1 MTLVGTG
8 RKGNYTINRI
18 TQRSPQTVRRQG
30 REKAKGFAQ
39 PLDPRMITIV
49 REGQIRRRVN
59 TILVRNGATEDR
71 LVENR
76 FLPWNWLATLVM
88 FGPELEQLF
97 RRNQTEDTK
106 SIVIKSQADNME
118 DDTEEWVVVEIE
130 CVSFSAKRVRG
141 PVDNLE
147 DVEYLTVSCA
157 SDETWSS
164 PT

>member
-1 MTLVGTG
+1 MTLIGTG

-18 TQRSPQTVRRQG
+18 AQRSPQTVRRQG

-59 TILVRNGATEDR
+59 TILVRNGATEDG

-76 FLPWNWLATLVM
+76 FLPWNRLATLIM

-97 RRNQTEDTK
+97 RRNQAGNTK

-118 DDTEEWVVVEIE
+118 DDT
-130 CVSFSAKRVRG
+130 K
-141 PVDNLE
+141 
-147 DVEYLTVSCA
+147 
-157 SDETWSS
+157 
-164 PT
+164 

>member
-1 MTLVGTG
+1 MTLVLGTG

-39 PLDPRMITIV
+39 SLDPRMITIV
-49 REGQIRRRVN
+49 GESQIRRRVN
-59 TILVRNGATEDR
+59 TILVRNGATKDG

-76 FLPWNWLATLVM
+76 FLPWNRLATLVM
-88 FGPELEQLF
+88 FGPELERLF
-97 RRNQTEDTK
+97 RRNQAGNTK

-118 DDTEEWVVVEIE
+118 DDTKEWVVVEIE

-141 PVDNLE
+141 PVDTLK
-147 DVEYLTVSCA
+147 V
-157 SDETWSS
+157 
-164 PT
+164 

>member
-1 MTLVGTG
+1 MTLVGTR

-18 TQRSPQTVRRQG
+18 TQRSPQTVCRQG

-49 REGQIRRRVN
+49 GEGQIRRRVN
-59 TILVRNGATEDR
+59 TILVRNRATKDG

-88 FGPELEQLF
+88 FGPQLEQLF
-97 RRNQTEDTK
+97 RRNQARNTK
-106 SIVIKSQADNME
+106 SIVIKGQADNME

-141 PVDNLE
+141 PVDALKM
-147 DVEYLTVSCA
+147 
-157 SDETWSS
+157 
-164 PT
+164 